1 MTTPLLV
8 TADETLLDEL
18 LRLSAAAGT
27 TPEVAHDVAAAL
39 RGWLKAPL
47 VLVGADLADALA
59 RAAPARRDAVFVV
72 LLGSSPDSV
81 FQTALACGAESVAE
95 LPRSEGWLIER
106 LTDVVDTGP
115 ARGLTVGVIGG
126 SGLYEMEEGLT
137 RVTEVRV
144 STPFGSPSDAV
155 IVGDLEGV
163 RVAFLARHGRGH
175 RISPSEIN
183 YRANIYALKK
193 IGVERIISVSAV
205 GSLIESH
212 QPGQVV
218 IPHQFIDQT
227 KRRASTFFDKGIVA
241 HVALADPVCP
251 DVAEKLAEAVRKSS
265 GTVHEGGSYLCI
277 EGPQFSTRAESVLYR
292 QWGADIIGM
301 TNLPEAKLAREAELC
316 YATMALVTDYDC
328 WHRSHDAVT
337 VEAVIE
343 TLHRNV
349 ALSRQVIRTAV
360 PTLTGDRPCVCGNA
374 LACAV
379 ITSKIP
385 PQARKRLHLLL
396 GRMAK
401 KT

>member
-1 MTTPLLV
+1 MKKPT
-8 TADETLLDEL
+8 
-18 LRLSAAAGT
+18 
-27 TPEVAHDVAAAL
+27 
-39 RGWLKAPL
+39 
-47 VLVGADLADALA
+47 
-59 RAAPARRDAVFVV
+59 
-72 LLGSSPDSV
+72 
-81 FQTALACGAESVAE
+81 
-95 LPRSEGWLIER
+95 I
-106 LTDVVDTGP
+106 
-115 ARGLTVGVIGG
+115 GVIGG

-137 RVTEVRV
+137 RVKEVRV

-155 IVGDLEGV
+155 IIGDLEGV

-205 GSLIESH
+205 GSLNESH

-227 KRRASTFFDKGIVA
+227 KRRASTFFDKGVVA

-328 WHRSHDAVT
+328 WHPSHDAVT

-360 PTLTGDRPCVCGNA
+360 PTLIGDRPCACGNA

>member
-1 MTTPLLV
+1 MKKPT
-8 TADETLLDEL
+8 
-18 LRLSAAAGT
+18 
-27 TPEVAHDVAAAL
+27 
-39 RGWLKAPL
+39 
-47 VLVGADLADALA
+47 
-59 RAAPARRDAVFVV
+59 
-72 LLGSSPDSV
+72 
-81 FQTALACGAESVAE
+81 
-95 LPRSEGWLIER
+95 I
-106 LTDVVDTGP
+106 
-115 ARGLTVGVIGG
+115 GVIGG

-137 RVTEVRV
+137 RVKEVRV

-155 IVGDLEGV
+155 MVGDLEGV

-183 YRANIYALKK
+183 YRANIYAMKK

-205 GSLIESH
+205 GSLKESY

-227 KRRASTFFDKGIVA
+227 KRRASTFFDKGVVA

-328 WHRSHDAVT
+328 WHPSHDAVT

-360 PTLTGDRPCVCGNA
+360 PTLTGDRPCACGNA

>member
-1 MTTPLLV
+1 M
-8 TADETLLDEL
+8 
-18 LRLSAAAGT
+18 
-27 TPEVAHDVAAAL
+27 AHSNTM
-39 RGWLKAPL
+39 KKP
-47 VLVGADLADALA
+47 
-59 RAAPARRDAVFVV
+59 
-72 LLGSSPDSV
+72 
-81 FQTALACGAESVAE
+81 T
-95 LPRSEGWLIER
+95 I
-106 LTDVVDTGP
+106 
-115 ARGLTVGVIGG
+115 GVIGG

-137 RVTEVRV
+137 RVKEVRV

-155 IVGDLEGV
+155 VIGDLEGV

-205 GSLIESH
+205 GSLNESH

-227 KRRASTFFDKGIVA
+227 KRRASTFFDKGVVA

-328 WHRSHDAVT
+328 WHPSHDAVT

-360 PTLTGDRPCVCGNA
+360 PTLTGDRPCACGNA

>member
-1 MTTPLLV
+1 MVHSNTMKKPT
-8 TADETLLDEL
+8 
-18 LRLSAAAGT
+18 
-27 TPEVAHDVAAAL
+27 
-39 RGWLKAPL
+39 
-47 VLVGADLADALA
+47 
-59 RAAPARRDAVFVV
+59 
-72 LLGSSPDSV
+72 
-81 FQTALACGAESVAE
+81 
-95 LPRSEGWLIER
+95 I
-106 LTDVVDTGP
+106 
-115 ARGLTVGVIGG
+115 GVIGG
-126 SGLYEMEEGLT
+126 SGLSEMEEGLT
-137 RVTEVRV
+137 GVKTVRV

-155 IVGDLEGV
+155 MVGDLEGV

-205 GSLIESH
+205 GSLRESH
-212 QPGQVV
+212 KPGQVV

-227 KRRASTFFDKGIVA
+227 KRRASTFFDKGVVA
-241 HVALADPVCP
+241 HVALAEPICP
-251 DVAEKLAEAVRKSS
+251 DVAAKLAEAVRKCS

-277 EGPQFSTRAESVLYR
+277 EGPQFSTRAESALYR

-328 WHRSHDAVT
+328 WHPSHDAVT
-337 VEAVIE
+337 VEAVIA

-349 ALSRQVIRTAV
+349 ALSRQVIRNAV
-360 PTLTGDRPCVCGNA
+360 PTLTGDRPCACGNA

-379 ITSKIP
+379 ITSEIP

-401 KT
+401 KV